1 MNESEQGI
9 EELRLAL
16 GPIDFARAKRA
27 AIALQKTRTI
37 DLTRASQLLG
47 ALGILQDV
55 VNSFPK
61 EHRE

>member
-1 MNESEQGI
+1 MNESEQAV

-16 GPIDFARAKRA
+16 GTIDFNRANRA

-37 DLTRASQLLG
+37 DFNRAQQLMG
-47 ALGILQDV
+47 ALGVLRDV

-61 EHRE
+61 T

>member
-1 MNESEQGI
+1 MNESEQAV

-16 GPIDFARAKRA
+16 GTIDFNRANSA

-37 DLTRASQLLG
+37 DLNRAQQLMG
-47 ALGILQDV
+47 ALGVLRDV

-61 EHRE
+61 AK

>member
-1 MNESEQGI
+1 MNESEQAV

-16 GPIDFARAKRA
+16 GPIDFTRATRA

-37 DLTRASQLLG
+37 DLTRAQQLMS
-47 ALGILQDV
+47 ALGVLRDV

-61 EHRE
+61 PK